1 MLGKTLKNFA
11 SQLLSLLISIGDRF
25 LLTAVLLRMWP
36 TDLFADWTTL
46 MAWSGLLGLAD
57 LGFVIFVGN
66 RLQKAF
72 GLGDEV
78 AFQRQVGTAAFIYA
92 LLGLLMVA
100 IAALLAVTESASP
113 FVSIRSLNSSEASL
127 ALFSLGV
134 MQAVQT
140 TKSAFTQIYRGRG
153 EFSRG
158 VIIDSVSTLCIVVT
172 ALAAALVGAGPRMLA
187 LTYIVA
193 QLVFAWGI
201 LLTDLTR
208 RYPTLRLWPLP
219 PSVSELREAGL
230 AMRWYALTYALP
242 TIWLQAPVL
251 LLSALGLG
259 GPMVV
264 TFVLHRTLVN
274 FGRTFVVMLSTS
286 AGVELTPHVHCGNTA
301 MIERG
306 ITFVGRSV
314 AAMGGVMAAGLL
326 TFGASIVQLWT
337 GKSDL
342 FDMATL
348 IWLVLPAIV
357 VAPAIPLLYL
367 AHLAD
372 IPKQQ
377 AIAQVTQTTVAIA
390 LAAPLAASFG
400 AAGVAFA
407 MAAGEIV
414 SIGLVLPILLTRR
427 LGIAYWRH
435 AIQCLPIAFAALLWG
450 GAAGRV
456 IDFAIGTQG
465 WVTLIV
471 CLATWAAVTVP
482 PITALLLP
490 ADQHKRLK
498 DAARALWLNRT
509 KRPREAR

>member
-1 MLGKTLKNFA
+1 MLGKTLQNFA

-78 AFQRQVGTAAFIYA
+78 GFQRQVGTAAFIYV
-92 LLGLLMVA
+92 LLGLLVIV
-100 IAALLAVTESASP
+100 IAALLAAIESASP
-113 FVSIRSLNSSEASL
+113 FISVRSLNSSEAAL

-158 VIIDSVSTLCIVVT
+158 VIIDSVSTLCIVVS
-172 ALAAALVGAGPRMLA
+172 ALAVAGCGAGPRVLA
-187 LTYIVA
+187 LTYIA
-193 QLVFAWGI
+193 SQLVFAWGI
-201 LLTDLTR
+201 LLTDLRR
-208 RYPTLRLWPLP
+208 RYPNLRLWPLR
-219 PSVSELREAGL
+219 PSVSELREAEL

-251 LLSALGLG
+251 FLSAVGLG

-286 AGVELTPHVHCGNTA
+286 VGVELTPHVHRGNTA

-306 ITFVGRSV
+306 ITFVGKSV

-348 IWLVLPAIV
+348 FWLVLPSIV

-407 MAAGEIV
+407 MAAGEVV

-435 AIQCLPIAFAALLWG
+435 AVQCIPIALAALVWG
-450 GAAGRV
+450 GAVGRV
-456 IDFAIGTQG
+456 VGFAIGTHDL
-465 WVTLIV
+465 VRLIV
-471 CLATWAAVTVP
+471 CLAIWAAATLL
-482 PITALLLP
+482 PIASLLLP
-490 ADQHKRLK
+490 ADQHKRLR
-498 DAARALWLNRT
+498 DAARAFWLNRT
-509 KRPREAR
+509 KEA

>member
-1 MLGKTLKNFA
+1 MLGKTLQNFA
-11 SQLLSLLISIGDRF
+11 SQLLSMLISIGDRF
-25 LLTAVLLRMWP
+25 LLTAILLRMWP

-46 MAWSGLLGLAD
+46 LAWSGLLGLAD

-78 AFQRQVGTAAFIYA
+78 GFQRQVGTAAFIYA
-92 LLGLLMVA
+92 LLGLLIVA
-100 IAALLAVTESASP
+100 IAALLAVTEAASP
-113 FVSIRSLNSSEASL
+113 FVAMHSMNSSEASL

-158 VIIDSVSTLCIVVT
+158 IIIDSVSSLCIVVA
-172 ALAAALVGAGPRMLA
+172 ALAAALGGAGPLTLV
-187 LTYIVA
+187 LTYISA

-201 LLTDLTR
+201 LLTDLRR
-208 RYPTLRLWPLP
+208 RYPTLRLRPLP
-219 PSVSELREAGL
+219 PSVSVLRDTGL
-230 AMRWYALTYALP
+230 AMRWYALTYAAP
-242 TIWLQAPVL
+242 TMWLQAPVL
-251 LLSALGLG
+251 LLGALGLG
-259 GPMVV
+259 GPVIV

-274 FGRTFVVMLSTS
+274 FGRNFVTMLSMS
-286 AGVELTPHVHCGNTA
+286 VGVELTPHVHSGNTA

-306 ITFVGRSV
+306 LTLVGRSV

-326 TFGASIVQLWT
+326 TFGASIIQLWT

-348 IWLVLPAIV
+348 FWLVLPAVI

-367 AHLAD
+367 AHHAD

-377 AIAQVTQTTVAIA
+377 AVAQVTQTVVAIA
-390 LAAPLAASFG
+390 LAVPLAGSFG

-427 LGIAYWRH
+427 LGITYWRH
-435 AIQCLPIAFAALLWG
+435 AIHCVPIAFAALVWG
-450 GAAGRV
+450 VAMGRV
-456 IDFAIGTQG
+456 VGLAIGTQG
-465 WVTLIV
+465 WVRLIV
-471 CLATWAAVTVP
+471 CLAIWAAVTVL
-482 PITALLLP
+482 PIASLLLP
-490 ADQHKRLK
+490 ADQHKRLR
-498 DAARALWLNRT
+498 DAARAFWLNRT
-509 KRPREAR
+509 KEA

>member
-1 MLGKTLKNFA
+1 MSERESMLGKTLKNFA

-78 AFQRQVGTAAFIYA
+78 GFQRQVGTAAFIYA

-172 ALAAALVGAGPRMLA
+172 ALAAALGGAGPRMLA
-187 LTYIVA
+187 LTYIAA

-201 LLTDLTR
+201 LLTDLRR
-208 RYPTLRLWPLP
+208 RYPNLRLWPLP

-326 TFGASIVQLWT
+326 TFGASIVQLMDRKIGFVRYGDADLARPSRYCRGAGHTLALSRASRGHTEATGDRPGHANNGRDRPRGPARRQLWRRWSRVCDGRRRNCEHWSGAADLVDKAT
-337 GKSDL
+337 RHRLLATRDSMPADRFRGSPLGRSRGKSGRLRDRNTGL
-342 FDMATL
+342 GDIDRMSR
-348 IWLVLPAIV
+348 
-357 VAPAIPLLYL
+357 
-367 AHLAD
+367 HMGRRNGLAD
-372 IPKQQ
+372 HVF
-377 AIAQVTQTTVAIA
+377 AIA
-390 LAAPLAASFG
+390 
-400 AAGVAFA
+400 
-407 MAAGEIV
+407 
-414 SIGLVLPILLTRR
+414 
-427 LGIAYWRH
+427 
-435 AIQCLPIAFAALLWG
+435 
-450 GAAGRV
+450 GRP
-456 IDFAIGTQG
+456 T
-465 WVTLIV
+465 
-471 CLATWAAVTVP
+471 
-482 PITALLLP
+482 
-490 ADQHKRLK
+490 
-498 DAARALWLNRT
+498 
-509 KRPREAR
+509 